1 MPLIQSKS
9 AAAAASI
16 LSRVQHLAGNY
27 NACAT
32 HLNAIVQDV
41 LAMSDADLAAFA
53 NEQGPAGLNELTTL
67 HAEHGAAISEL
78 SAAAAATL
86 ADSGVAWPASVV
98 DVRPLSDKLA
108 EQGREMTFA
117 DGVFAVAPLPEPAPA
132 PEPEPEPEPELITE
146 PT

>member
-16 LSRVQHLAGNY
+16 LARVQNLAGNY

-32 HLNAIVQDV
+32 HLNAIVHDV
-41 LAMSDADLAAFA
+41 LALDDDALAAFA

-67 HAEHGAAISEL
+67 HAEHGAAITEL

-86 ADSGVAWPASVV
+86 AESGVTWPASTV

-117 DGVFAVAPLPEPAPA
+117 DGVFSVQQIPQPE
-132 PEPEPEPEPELITE
+132 
-146 PT
+146 

>member
-1 MPLIQSKS
+1 MPLIPSKS

-16 LSRVQHLAGNY
+16 LARVQHLAGNY

-53 NEQGPAGLNELTTL
+53 NEQGPAGLNELTAL
-67 HAEHGAAISEL
+67 HAEHGASISEL

-86 ADSGVAWPASVV
+86 ANSGVAWPASVV
-98 DVRPLSDKLA
+98 DVRPLSEKLA

-117 DGVFAVAPLPEPAPA
+117 DGVFAVVQLPQ
-132 PEPEPEPEPELITE
+132 PE
-146 PT
+146 

>member
-9 AAAAASI
+9 AAAAASL

-32 HLNAIVQDV
+32 HLNAIVRDL
-41 LAMSDADLAAFA
+41 LALDDADLAAFA

-67 HAEHGAAISEL
+67 HAEHGAAITEL
-78 SAAAAATL
+78 SAAAADTL
-86 ADSGVAWPASVV
+86 SASGVAWPAPVV
-98 DVRPLSDKLA
+98 DVRPLSEKLA

-117 DGVFAVAPLPEPAPA
+117 DGVFAVQQLPQ
-132 PEPEPEPEPELITE
+132 PEPEQ
-146 PT
+146 

>member
-9 AAAAASI
+9 AAAAAS
-16 LSRVQHLAGNY
+16 LLARVQHLAGNY
-27 NACAT
+27 NAAAS
-32 HLNAIVQDV
+32 HLNAITNDL
-41 LAMSDADLAAFA
+41 LALSDADLAAFA

-86 ADSGVAWPASVV
+86 AASGVTWPASVV
-98 DVRPLSDKLA
+98 DVRPLGEKLA

-117 DGVFAVAPLPEPAPA
+117 DGVFAVVQIPR
-132 PEPEPEPEPELITE
+132 PEPEPS
-146 PT
+146 

>member
-27 NACAT
+27 NAAAT
-32 HLNAIVQDV
+32 HLNAIVRDL
-41 LAMSDADLAAFA
+41 LALDDADLAAFC

-78 SAAAAATL
+78 SAAAAAML
-86 ADSGVAWPASVV
+86 FDSGIMWPASVV
-98 DVRPLSDKLA
+98 DVRPLGDKLA

-117 DGVFAVAPLPEPAPA
+117 DGVFAVSQFPQSEPPPA
-132 PEPEPEPEPELITE
+132 PEPEPEPLTP
-146 PT
+146 

>member
-32 HLNAIVQDV
+32 HLNAVVQDL
-41 LAMSDADLAAFA
+41 LALDDADLAAFA
-53 NEQGPAGLNELTTL
+53 NEQGVAGLNELTTL

-78 SAAAAATL
+78 SQAAADLLAA
-86 ADSGVAWPASVV
+86 SGTIWPASIV
-98 DVRPLSDKLA
+98 DVRPLGEKLA

-117 DGVFAVAPLPEPAPA
+117 DGVFTVSP
-132 PEPEPEPEPELITE
+132 ITE
-146 PT
+146 PS

>member
-16 LSRVQHLAGNY
+16 LSRVQNLAGNY

-86 ADSGVAWPASVV
+86 AASGVAWPVSAV
-98 DVRPLSDKLA
+98 DVRPLSEKLA
-108 EQGREMTFA
+108 EQWRELTFA
-117 DGVFAVAPLPEPAPA
+117 DGVFAVAQIPRPPAPEHEPEPLPE
-132 PEPEPEPEPELITE
+132 
-146 PT
+146 